1 MSRLG
6 GERRMVEGSMIQC
19 AWRGRA
25 QLGEGPLWC
34 PERGEAGQL
43 LFVDILGR
51 TLYVHDCAGG
61 TTRCWA
67 LDEACCWLAP
77 RADGDGFIAG
87 LASRLVHLRL
97 DENGPRI
104 VDGWTTPKEPAGN
117 RFNDATVDA
126 QGRLWFGSMSESG
139 EPGRGALYRLDG
151 ANLRRVDPGYGVAN
165 GPAVS
170 PDGSTL
176 YHSDTAAGVV
186 YAFDLSADGELSGKR
201 EHLRYHGTQGYPDGM
216 TCDAEGGLW
225 VAHWGGGRVSRF
237 LPDGT
242 LDETLI
248 LPASRVTS
256 CTFGGPEL
264 DQLYI
269 TTAADGR
276 DQEALAGSLF
286 RVAPGVRGLPSPAYI
301 A

>member
-1 MSRLG
+1 
-6 GERRMVEGSMIQC
+6 MVDGSTIQC
-19 AWRGRA
+19 VWSGRA

-51 TLYVHDCAGG
+51 TLHVHDFASGRTLG
-61 TTRCWA
+61 WA
-67 LDEACCWLAP
+67 LDESCCWLAP

-97 DENGPRI
+97 DEGGPRI
-104 VDGWTTPKEPAGN
+104 VGEWTTPDEPTGN
-117 RFNDATVDA
+117 RFNDAAVDTR
-126 QGRLWFGSMSESG
+126 GRLWFGSMSENG
-139 EPGRGALYRLDG
+139 ERGRGALYRLAG
-151 ANLRRVDPGYGVAN
+151 EELKRVDDGYGVAN

-170 PDGSTL
+170 PDGRTL
-176 YHSDTAAGVV
+176 YHSDTASGIV
-186 YAFDLSADGELSGKR
+186 YAFDLSAEGELTGKR
-201 EHLRYHGTQGYPDGM
+201 EHLRFRGTQGYPDGM

-237 LPDGT
+237 LPDGM

-256 CTFGGPEL
+256 CAFGGPEL
-264 DQLYI
+264 DQLFI

-276 DQEALAGSLF
+276 DEEALAGSLF
-286 RVAPGVRGLPSPAYI
+286 CVAPGVRGLSSPAFK

>member
-1 MSRLG
+1 
-6 GERRMVEGSMIQC
+6 MVEGAVVQC
-19 AWRGRA
+19 VWRGRA

-43 LFVDILGR
+43 LFVDIIRCSLF
-51 TLYVHDCAGG
+51 VHDIAGG
-61 TTRCWA
+61 TTRGWP
-67 LDEACCWLAP
+67 LEEACCWLVP

-97 DENGPRI
+97 DENGPHI
-104 VDGWTTPKEPAGN
+104 VGDWATPDEPAGN
-117 RFNDATVDA
+117 RFNDAAVDA
-126 QGRLWFGSMSESG
+126 QGRLWFGSMKEGESKND
-139 EPGRGALYRLDG
+139 EPGRGSLYCLDG
-151 ANLRRVDPGYGVAN
+151 VGLRRVDRGYGVAN

-170 PDGSTL
+170 PDGRTL
-176 YHSDTAAGVV
+176 YHSDTAAGIV
-186 YAFDLSADGELSGKR
+186 YAFDLADDGTLAGRR
-201 EHLRYHGTQGYPDGM
+201 EHLRFHGTQGYPDGM

-256 CTFGGPEL
+256 CAFGGLEL
-264 DQLYI
+264 DQLFI

-286 RVAPGVRGLPSPAYI
+286 RVALGVRGVASPMFVA
-301 A
+301 

>member
-1 MSRLG
+1 
-6 GERRMVEGSMIQC
+6 MVDGSMIQC

-34 PERGEAGQL
+34 AERGEAGQL

-51 TLYVHDCAGG
+51 TLHVHDFASGR
-61 TTRCWA
+61 TRSWP
-67 LDEACCWLAP
+67 LDEACCWLVP
-77 RADGDGFIAG
+77 RRDGDGFIAG

-97 DENGPRI
+97 DEHGPRI
-104 VDGWTTPKEPAGN
+104 VDAWATPAEPAGN
-117 RFNDATVDA
+117 RFNDAAVDA
-126 QGRLWFGSMSESG
+126 HGRLWFGSMNEHD
-139 EPGRGALYRLDG
+139 EPGWGALYRLAG
-151 ANLRRVDPGYGVAN
+151 EELKQVDSGYGVAN

-170 PDGSTL
+170 PDGNTL
-176 YHSDTAAGVV
+176 YHSDTAAGVI
-186 YAFDLSADGELSGKR
+186 YAFDLSASGELSGKR
-201 EHLRYHGTQGYPDGM
+201 EHLSFRGTQGYPDGM
-216 TCDAEGGLW
+216 ACDTEGGLW

-264 DQLYI
+264 DLLYI

-276 DQEALAGSLF
+276 DQETLAGSLF
-286 RVAPGVRGLPSPAYI
+286 CVAPGVRGLPSPAFK

>member
-1 MSRLG
+1 
-6 GERRMVEGSMIQC
+6 MVEGSMIQC

-51 TLYVHDCAGG
+51 TLYVHDSADG
-61 TTRCWA
+61 TTRGWA

-104 VDGWTTPKEPAGN
+104 VGGWTTPKEPAGN

-170 PDGSTL
+170 PDESTL